1 VDVTVG
7 GDVVKTLYETATTS
21 AAAIAKAKHKMRG
34 AVSSAGAFKFK
45 ATETG
50 EPEHQHAT
58 KKSAAQLQHE
68 IDEAL
73 ALRRKAWQSRP
84 NPYREAAQ
92 RPEGSIGGVEA
103 DARGVKKAR
112 MPTIDDLARAPKA
125 GSLGSEKTHADRTLQ
140 AELPE
145 YKGWRSSY
153 EYPGFIQ
160 YAHPAGDIVV
170 LASSDFNGDG
180 KLDIQIQTAD
190 FGRSLDDGE
199 NAAWPHKGRTAKKLF
214 ARLRP
219 YLNKYQPR

>member
-1 VDVTVG
+1 MLQFPRWKVDVTVG

-50 EPEHQHAT
+50 EPEHHHAT
-58 KKSAAQLQHE
+58 KKSAAQLQRE
-68 IDEAL
+68 IDEML
-73 ALRRKAWQSRP
+73 APRQDRP
-84 NPYREAAQ
+84 ATAHATK
-92 RPEGSIGGVEA
+92 V
-103 DARGVKKAR
+103 
-112 MPTIDDLARAPKA
+112 TKA